1 MFAYLA
7 HFLLADDAVGP
18 RQGLE
23 EEDVGGAGEVLAEE
37 LGHAPEHAGK
47 ARLSPEK
54 KKKKQCRSSIQGFL
68 CEDFQATRVIII
80 YQGGY
85 VGLFPAFH
93 KEKVRCCPCQKFGR
107 HLLVILATMLL
118 RLALALADTE
128 VLLAKARRPFVAL
141 L

>member
-54 KKKKQCRSSIQGFL
+54 KKKSNADLLSKVFYARISKQPELLSFIKGDMW
-68 CEDFQATRVIII
+68 DFFQ
-80 YQGGY
+80 
-85 VGLFPAFH
+85 LFIKRKSGA
-93 KEKVRCCPCQKFGR
+93 V
-107 HLLVILATMLL
+107 LVKSLVVTCS
-118 RLALALADTE
+118 
-128 VLLAKARRPFVAL
+128 
-141 L
+141 